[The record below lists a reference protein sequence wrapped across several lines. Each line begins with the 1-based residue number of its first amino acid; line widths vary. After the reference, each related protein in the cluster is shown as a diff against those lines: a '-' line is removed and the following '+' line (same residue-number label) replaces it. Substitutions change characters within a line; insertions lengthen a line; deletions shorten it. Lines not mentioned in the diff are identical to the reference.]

1 VLDEIEPARVLTD
14 ENTMKKLFGALI
26 VLASLGIVSVAHA
39 TTVVSATF
47 ETPVNLNASI
57 GTSGCN
63 NSPGPTIT
71 LQGALSLGGMGVKML
86 FENNV
91 IGTHTFTVE
100 STASATVIPSGD
112 SIQIPKQPVLGGV
125 GGNPYIWIQFVD
137 GNNNPLSGMTFLG
150 RCVQGLFTDSADFA
164 IPSTAIAQVDVADCS
179 NTGSHITLSG
189 QLALSGIKANIL
201 FANSVDL
208 VHQNTQSMTV
218 SVVLI
223 PPGQS
228 ITFPKQ
234 PVLGGVGGNPWIF
247 LQFTDANGNAVSDSF
262 LLGRCV
268 QLSQ

>member
-1 VLDEIEPARVLTD
+1 VLDKIKPARFRTG
-14 ENTMKKLFGALI
+14 ENTLKKILGALI
-26 VLASLGIVSVAHA
+26 VLLSLGIVSVAHA
-39 TTVVSATF
+39 STVVSATF
-47 ETPVNLNASI
+47 ETPVNIQTSI
-57 GTSGCN
+57 GTSGCE

-100 STASATVIPSGD
+100 STASATVIPQGD

-164 IPSTAIAQVDVADCS
+164 IPSTAIAQVDAADCS

-189 QLALSGIKANIL
+189 ELALSGIKANIL

-247 LQFTDANGNAVSDSF
+247 LQFTDANGNPVSDSF